1 MFKAIAIGHV
11 VRDARVN
18 AVSDKQD
25 ALNFTLA
32 ENRSYV
38 SNGERVDVPNYV
50 DVTIF
55 GPKGKLNAMAE
66 KLIIKGQGLSVDG
79 RIQTDVKR
87 DEQGNFLSSNTYI
100 VAEIDAVEPMGKR
113 PAAA

>member
-1 MFKAIAIGHV
+1 MFKVIATGNV
-11 VRDARVN
+11 VQNARVN
-18 AVSDKQD
+18 SVSDKQD

-38 SNGERVDVPNYV
+38 SNDERVDVPNYV

-66 KLIIKGQGLSVDG
+66 KLIVRGQCLSVDG
-79 RIQTDVKR
+79 RLQTDVKR
-87 DEQGNFLSSNTYI
+87 DEQGAFLSSKTYVI
-100 VAEIDAVEPMGKR
+100 AELDAIEPHGKR
-113 PAAA
+113 PATA